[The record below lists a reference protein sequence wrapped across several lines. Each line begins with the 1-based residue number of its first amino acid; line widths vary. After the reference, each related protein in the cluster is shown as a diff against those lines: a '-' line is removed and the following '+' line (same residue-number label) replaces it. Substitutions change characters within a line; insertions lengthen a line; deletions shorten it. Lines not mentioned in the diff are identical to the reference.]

1 MDGWMDGWMDEWLDG
16 LIDRWMDGWM
26 NGYMDVYIVV
36 NEEKMRIRDL
46 NFTKISTKDPHT
58 FFPLKTKPRLN
69 RSTNKSSLSLKR
81 EFHWFTK
88 QTLFTRI

>member
-1 MDGWMDGWMDEWLDG
+1 MKKKC
-16 LIDRWMDGWM
+16 
-26 NGYMDVYIVV
+26 VF
-36 NEEKMRIRDL
+36 RDL

-69 RSTNKSSLSLKR
+69 RSTDKSSLSPKR

-88 QTLFTRI
+88 QTIYLHEYDTSKQ